1 MKRTWPEVR
10 AVDWAALKGAYGT
23 MRDVAAALELLQAGR
38 DPIANFDEGTEIL
51 WTHVWHQGT
60 IYEVTPV
67 VLPFVLE
74 LVDLT
79 RKRGDDKLAAELAE
93 IVVHYAASARR
104 FAQSTDDGDRAIGER
119 MLATLS
125 AGKARV
131 HAWLKDTRLKERA
144 LATMLNVPDLAPHV
158 LACEAGTAQEVL
170 LTILGRLPQV
180 WFGERVLEWAV
191 RRLRM
196 EQHPVAQSAAEMLAE
211 LDPAS
216 KLADVDAERIL
227 AAGRA
232 LGDKARL
239 DDLRERFGFE
249 VTKKSLTAPGET
261 IGKVVLVERDWFV
274 VQVPR
279 NLTVRWQGH
288 PFAEGDTVVLVDINR
303 RSIPREVRG
312 TGAKTGHAARFD
324 DAGRKL

>member
-1 MKRTWPEVR
+1 MKTPWPEVR
-10 AVDWAALKGAYGT
+10 AVDWSALRGAYGT
-23 MRDVAAALELLQAGR
+23 TRDVATALELLHAGR
-38 DPIANFDEGTEIL
+38 DEVANFDQGTEVL

-74 LVDLT
+74 LVDVT
-79 RKRGDDKLAAELAE
+79 RQRGRDKGAEELAE
-93 IVVHYAASARR
+93 VVVFYAASARR
-104 FAQSTDDGDRAIGER
+104 FAQSTNDQDRPLGER
-119 MLATLS
+119 MLRILTAR
-125 AGKARV
+125 KARL
-131 HAWLKDTRLKERA
+131 HAWLKDNRLKERA
-144 LATMLNVPDLAPHV
+144 LATMLNVPELAPHV
-158 LACEAGTAQEVL
+158 LACEAGTAEEVL

-180 WFGERVLEWAV
+180 WFGPPVHEWAV
-191 RRLRM
+191 RRLRA
-196 EQHPVAQSAAEMLAE
+196 ERHPVAQSAAEMLAA

-216 KLADVDAERIL
+216 ELADVDAQRIL

-232 LGDKARL
+232 LGDQARL

-249 VTKKSLTAPGET
+249 VKKKSLMAPGET
-261 IGKVVLVERDWFV
+261 TGKVVLVERDWFV

-288 PFAEGDTVVLVDINR
+288 PFVEGDTVVLVDISQ

-312 TGAKTGHAARFD
+312 TGAKAGHTARFD